1 MRKSTLMRATA
12 LLIGVGA
19 VTAATV
25 PGATAA
31 PAPKVNVKKI
41 APVERVLPKAAKTAK
56 TAKAAPQSAVVTP
69 TYAVFN
75 PGDTLKSGES
85 VKVGYSTLTMQADGN
100 LVLYLVADNGK
111 QLQALWSSK
120 TWGNN
125 GAYAVMQADG
135 NFVVYKKD
143 GGDGIGGALWSTG
156 TYGKAGS
163 VFSLDGGELL
173 VFDQTGTTLHWR
185 NDTGF
190 FPAFVN
196 GQWVD
201 QPADSLQGTPQVQG
215 LVQNMWLESS
225 TTILV
230 QQADGNL
237 VSYRK
242 KDGGVIW
249 SSATYGHAGAVA
261 VQTSDGAFA
270 VADNNKMYWNSG
282 TWNNPGAY
290 VKTQSDGN
298 IVVYRQGGG
307 PNNGGALWASGTY
320 GKA

>member
-1 MRKSTLMRATA
+1 MRKSTLMRAAA

-31 PAPKVNVKKI
+31 PTPKVNVKKI
-41 APVERVLPKAAKTAK
+41 APVERNLSQLSKQAKTA
-56 TAKAAPQSAVVTP
+56 AAAPKSAVVTP
-69 TYAVFN
+69 LYAQFKT
-75 PGDTLKSGES
+75 GDMLKSGES
-85 VKVGYSTLTMQADGN
+85 VKVGYSTLTMQPDGN

-111 QLQALWSSK
+111 QLQVLWNSK
-120 TWGNN
+120 TWGNS

-135 NFVVYKKD
+135 NFVVYKQG

-156 TYGKAGS
+156 TWGKTGAS
-163 VFSLDGGELL
+163 FILDAGELL
-173 VFDQTGTTLHWR
+173 VWDEANLKTVWR
-185 NDTGF
+185 NNTGF

-196 GQWVD
+196 GEWID
-201 QPADSLQGTPQVQG
+201 QPADSLQGTPEVQG
-215 LVQNMWLESS
+215 LVENMWLESS
-225 TTILV
+225 TTILI
-230 QQADGNL
+230 QQGDGNL

-249 SSATYGHAGAVA
+249 ASGTYGHPGAVA

-270 VADNNKMYWNSG
+270 VADENKLYWSSN
-282 TWNNPGAY
+282 TWGNPGAY
-290 VKTQSDGN
+290 LKTQSDGN

-307 PNNGGALWASGTY
+307 PTNGGALWSTGTW